1 VTTPRACGLFLAL
14 LLAAPL
20 AAAAKEPV
28 TPVAPDARPTP
39 GSDESELW
47 YAMDR
52 AELSLRQSPY
62 LVRDPALNAY
72 ARSVL
77 CKVATDHCR
86 DLRLYIVDV
95 PYFNASMAPN
105 GVMLLWTGSLL
116 RIRNEAQ
123 LALVLGHEFGHYR
136 ERHSLQQWRK
146 LKRNSAFLGMF
157 GMAAAGTGVG
167 MAGMAANLAGLASMM
182 KFSRD
187 KEREADR
194 IGFDRLAAQGYDPS
208 AGVPLW
214 DAMLREE
221 AARRYGKPIPVF
233 SSHPQ
238 TRERRDDLAAAAA
251 ARRGAGGTRG
261 EEAYLAA
268 TRPFL
273 AHWLEN
279 ELTRR
284 MFDSSIQVI
293 SDLRATAPAADAALY
308 DFYLGEAHRR
318 RGKGDDATRA
328 AALYARAVS
337 QPGAPPAAW
346 REHGLALRAAG
357 QPAAAASALRRY
369 LRLAPDADDAAFVR
383 GWADALEARR

>member
-1 VTTPRACGLFLAL
+1 VTALRARALLLAS

-20 AAAAKEPV
+20 AASAKGPIA
-28 TPVAPDARPTP
+28 PVAPDARPAP

-52 AELSLRQSPY
+52 AELSLRQSPH

-72 ARSVL
+72 ARGVL
-77 CKVATDHCR
+77 CKVTTDHCR

-146 LKRNSAFLGMF
+146 LKRNSAFLGVF

-194 IGFDRLAAQGYDPS
+194 IGFDRLAAQGYDPA

-221 AARRYGKPIPVF
+221 DARRYGKPIPVF

-251 ARRGAGGTRG
+251 ARHGAGGNLG
-261 EEAYLAA
+261 EETYRAA

-273 AHWLEN
+273 EHWLEN

-293 SDLRATAPAADAALY
+293 SDLRATAPATDAGLY
-308 DFYLGEAHRR
+308 TFFLGEAHRR
-318 RGKGDDATRA
+318 RGKGHDPARA
-328 AALYARAVS
+328 SALYAQAVG

-346 REHGLALRAAG
+346 REHGLALRADG
-357 QPAAAASALRRY
+357 EAAAAAGALRRY
-369 LRLAPDADDAAFVR
+369 LKLVPDADDAAFVR
-383 GWADALEARR
+383 GWAEALEASR